1 MQKISFIIVFL
12 GLSFLVTG
20 CLPTIFTGATA
31 SVVELAKDRPV
42 GETLTDIRIA
52 SGIKASF
59 IKNNFRELYT
69 KIKILK
75 WYKFIKKKNLKD
87 LKYIKREKYN
97 NL

>member
-69 KIKILK
+69 KIKNEYPK
-75 WYKFIKKKNLKD
+75 SEKGFMAD
-87 LKYIKREKYN
+87 KYINRLKIQP
-97 NL
+97 